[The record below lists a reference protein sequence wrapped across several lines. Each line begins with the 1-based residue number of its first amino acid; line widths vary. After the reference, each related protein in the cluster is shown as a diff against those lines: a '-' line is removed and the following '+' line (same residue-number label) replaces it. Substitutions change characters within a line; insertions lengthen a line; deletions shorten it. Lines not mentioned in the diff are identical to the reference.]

1 MNILQM
7 ILSKHRKP
15 RINDGKR
22 VIIPQ
27 ARIEPKVKTEPKRI
41 AQPEKFPLPEYYQI
55 VIEGHKAK
63 KYLFNYN

>member
-7 ILSKHRKP
+7 ILRKHRKP
-15 RINDGKR
+15 RITDGKR
-22 VIIPQ
+22 VLV
-27 ARIEPKVKTEPKRI
+27 ARIEPKAKAEPKRF

-55 VIEGHKAK
+55 VIDGHKAK